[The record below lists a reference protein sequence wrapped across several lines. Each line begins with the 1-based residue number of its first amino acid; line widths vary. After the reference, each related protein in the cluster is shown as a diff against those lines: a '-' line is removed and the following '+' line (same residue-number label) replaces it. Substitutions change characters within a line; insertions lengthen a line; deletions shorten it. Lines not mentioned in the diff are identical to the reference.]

1 MYKRQVTLPAAK
13 YGLVSAS
20 MVVFAYAVSEFGIPK
35 VIGGNF
41 KVLAVEIYVQAVGL
55 HNFGRSAVVALLLLV
70 PVLLAFAVDRHM
82 QRKQKAA
89 LTARA
94 VPYVPHRDL
103 RRDLPLLLWTLL
115 VATAMVAVL
124 GMAVYTSFISFWPYN
139 LELTLNH
146 YTYGLEEAGV
156 LSAYLHSLGMAA
168 LTALAGTP
176 FIFGLAYLLEK
187 TGAPES
193 LLRSL
198 TQGLASVPMGVPGL
212 VLGLGYI
219 LFFNHP
225 ANPLNGLYH
234 TLTMLV
240 IVNVVHYY
248 TSCHL
253 TASTALKSLDREFE
267 AVAAAL
273 KVPRLVTFWR
283 VTLPVCLPAVLEIFR
298 YLFINAMTT
307 VSAVVF
313 LYSPETLP
321 AAVSILNLDEAG
333 DLGPA
338 AAMATLI
345 VATTA
350 VYSLLHSGLSHVFLR
365 RQQAWRA
372 LAR

>member
-1 MYKRQVTLPAAK
+1 
-13 YGLVSAS
+13 
-20 MVVFAYAVSEFGIPK
+20 
-35 VIGGNF
+35 
-41 KVLAVEIYVQAVGL
+41 
-55 HNFGRSAVVALLLLV
+55 
-70 PVLLAFAVDRHM
+70 
-82 QRKQKAA
+82 
-89 LTARA
+89 
-94 VPYVPHRDL
+94 
-103 RRDLPLLLWTLL
+103 
-115 VATAMVAVL
+115 
-124 GMAVYTSFISFWPYN
+124 
-139 LELTLNH
+139 
-146 YTYGLEEAGV
+146 
-156 LSAYLHSLGMAA
+156 MAA

-307 VSAVVF
+307 VSAVV
-313 LYSPETLP
+313 LS
-321 AAVSILNLDEAG
+321 
-333 DLGPA
+333 
-338 AAMATLI
+338 LI
-345 VATTA
+345 
-350 VYSLLHSGLSHVFLR
+350 HI
-365 RQQAWRA
+365 
-372 LAR
+372 